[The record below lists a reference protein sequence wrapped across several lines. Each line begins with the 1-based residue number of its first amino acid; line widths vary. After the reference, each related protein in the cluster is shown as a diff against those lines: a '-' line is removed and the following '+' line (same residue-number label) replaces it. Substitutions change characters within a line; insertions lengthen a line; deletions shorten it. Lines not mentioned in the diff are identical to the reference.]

1 LKTRLAIDEPWSLT
15 RGLLLEKSFLD
26 LRSFVCEPVQ
36 YGRVCLAGDAAHIFS
51 PNALNPGKDMSHRSD
66 CVLVEVGAP
75 LSAHHRDGQ
84 VQFGAGIKAYPESF
98 HSLQVVD
105 LARDELT
112 VGRNQRS
119 QRPGCVR

>member
-1 LKTRLAIDEPWSLT
+1 MSLPA
-15 RGLLLEKSFLD
+15 KN
-26 LRSFVCEPVQ
+26 
-36 YGRVCLAGDAAHIFS
+36 
-51 PNALNPGKDMSHRSD
+51 NALNPGKDMSHRSD
-66 CVLVEVGAP
+66 HVLVEVGAL

-112 VGRNQRS
+112 AVCAPAAFAKK
-119 QRPGCVR
+119 PGHPAITCVKIPMALPG